1 MLSGGLGMAL
11 HKYKLGELI
20 QLEDERN
27 FNGQYALGDVKGISI
42 QKVFIDTK
50 ADMQGVPLAPYI
62 LVKPDFFAYVTV
74 TSRNG
79 EKITLAHNTTNNTYI
94 VSSSYVVFSV
104 LKRSLLDSNYLFMYF
119 SRPEFDRYARFNSW
133 GSARETFDWDTL
145 CDIDIELPD
154 LPTQQKYVDIYNA
167 MVANQQAYER
177 GLEDLKLTFEG
188 YMDNLRRQHTHE
200 RIGTYIELVET
211 TNENLRY
218 GIDDVMGISIQKKFI
233 PTKADMAGVN
243 LKSYYVI
250 QPNEFAYVTV
260 TSRNGEKISIAL
272 NDSYDTY
279 ICSSSYVVFKSKD
292 VEKLWPQY
300 LMLYFTRSEFNRYAR
315 FCSWGSARET
325 FDWSEMQD
333 VKIPIPDINVQKA
346 IANIYSVY
354 IERKSINDQLKNQ
367 IKDIYPILIRGSLE
381 DGGEP
386 NGEPA

>member
-1 MLSGGLGMAL
+1 MAL
-11 HKYKLGELI
+11 NNYKLGDLLMRNSEENKDLI
-20 QLEDERN
+20 YGISDVRGVRN
-27 FNGQYALGDVKGISI
+27 TKGISNTKI
-42 QKVFIDTK
+42 DVSGRNLRTFLVVRPGGFIFNHRVHDKLGLGYNTS
-50 ADMQGVPLAPYI
+50 DETYI
-62 LVKPDFFAYVTV
+62 FTNDYVSFYVKPEVKNRILLPDY
-74 TSRNG
+74 
-79 EKITLAHNTTNNTYI
+79 LYMW
-94 VSSSYVVFSV
+94 Y
-104 LKRSLLDSNYLFMYF
+104 LRS
-119 SRPEFDRYARFNSW
+119 EFDRYMLFKTY
-133 GSARETFDWDTL
+133 GSATLFFSWDNMCEL
-145 CDIDIELPD
+145 EIELPD

-233 PTKADMAGVN
+233 PTKADMTGVN

-272 NDSYDTY
+272 NDSNDTY

-325 FDWSEMQD
+325 FDWSEMQE
-333 VKIPIPDINVQKA
+333 VKIPIPDIKVQKA

-367 IKDIYPILIRGSLE
+367 IKDICPILIRGSLE
-381 DGGEP
+381 DGGETD
-386 NGEPA
+386 GEPA